1 MMRAMRIRIVC
12 PAPRGTLFGN
22 RISALRWAGV
32 LRELG
37 HRVAI
42 ETEYDGAACDVLIAL
57 HAKRSAAAVLD
68 FDKEQPDR
76 PVIVALTGTD
86 LYRDIHHSRKAER
99 ALEIATRLIVLQ
111 PLAHQELAPHLR
123 EKVRVIYQ
131 SVEKTRGAKAPS
143 DSVFQ
148 VCVVGHLRHI
158 KDPFRAAMAARELPA
173 ASRIEIVHAG
183 AAMDEKMARRARA
196 EEQRNPRYRWLGE
209 IPRAK
214 VRRLIA
220 SSHLLVLS
228 SRMEGGANV
237 ISEAIVDGTPVLAS
251 RISGSVGLLGHD
263 YPGFFP
269 FGDTDALRALLLRA
283 ETDRSFYRELESR
296 CRRLAPLFRPSREL
310 AAWRALIKEITP

>member
-1 MMRAMRIRIVC
+1 MRAMRIRIVC

-283 ETDRSFYRELESR
+283 ETDPSFYRGLESR
-296 CRRLAPLFRPSREL
+296 CRRLAPLFRPSRER